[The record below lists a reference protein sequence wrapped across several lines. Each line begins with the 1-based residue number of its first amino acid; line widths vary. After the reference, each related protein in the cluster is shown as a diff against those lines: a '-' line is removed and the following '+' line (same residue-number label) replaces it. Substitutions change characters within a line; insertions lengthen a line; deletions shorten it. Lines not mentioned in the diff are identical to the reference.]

1 MVFILQMERFE
12 SSSKAPVEGCPAA
25 AGGRKRQNWLS
36 AAVEKRKEKR
46 KPAAFSGHRKADQ
59 ILPPQP
65 YRVDVTD
72 FSYIHLFFCCVIAF
86 SSKT

>member
-25 AGGRKRQNWLS
+25 AGGRKRQDWLS

-46 KPAAFSGHRKADQ
+46 KPAAFFGHRKAGKAGAQ
-59 ILPPQP
+59 RLRGLPSVGIRSQ
-65 YRVDVTD
+65 
-72 FSYIHLFFCCVIAF
+72 FSAF
-86 SSKT
+86 RDERPLRPEH